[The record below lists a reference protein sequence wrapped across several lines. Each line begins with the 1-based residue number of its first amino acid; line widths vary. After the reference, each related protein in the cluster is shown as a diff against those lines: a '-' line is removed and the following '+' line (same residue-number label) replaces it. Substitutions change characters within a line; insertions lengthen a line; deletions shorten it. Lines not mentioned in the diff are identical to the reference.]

1 VDRVCAVIVTHNRKE
16 LLRECLR
23 AVLAQTRPV
32 DHILVVDNA
41 STDGTA
47 DMLREEFS
55 QVEVLRLPENQ
66 GGAGGFHEGMKR
78 AYELGY
84 EWMWLMDDD
93 ALPSR
98 TALEELLLFS
108 EEADVVAP
116 GLVNRAG
123 VVYGAGNYFLGYRP
137 LRVPF
142 ILKDARYAVP
152 VQLVSFV
159 GPLISRRVVE
169 SVGFPRVEFFIW
181 ADDWEYFLRVH
192 LQGMRTLWTPCAA
205 VFHEYGGEFF
215 KVKRFGWTSIRPKQP
230 AWKYY
235 YSTRNTWVMLGL
247 FPPFRRYLER
257 LVYLVYTVRWML
269 GDVLFEENYMER
281 CFYRVRGLWDGIWGR
296 LGRIV

>member
-1 VDRVCAVIVTHNRKE
+1 MDRVCAVIVTHNRKE

-123 VVYGAGNYFLGYRP
+123 VVYGAGNYFLAP
-137 LRVPF
+137 LSD
-142 ILKDARYAVP
+142 I
-152 VQLVSFV
+152 QC
-159 GPLISRRVVE
+159 I
-169 SVGFPRVEFFIW
+169 
-181 ADDWEYFLRVH
+181 
-192 LQGMRTLWTPCAA
+192 
-205 VFHEYGGEFF
+205 
-215 KVKRFGWTSIRPKQP
+215 
-230 AWKYY
+230 
-235 YSTRNTWVMLGL
+235 
-247 FPPFRRYLER
+247 PP
-257 LVYLVYTVRWML
+257 
-269 GDVLFEENYMER
+269 
-281 CFYRVRGLWDGIWGR
+281 
-296 LGRIV
+296 